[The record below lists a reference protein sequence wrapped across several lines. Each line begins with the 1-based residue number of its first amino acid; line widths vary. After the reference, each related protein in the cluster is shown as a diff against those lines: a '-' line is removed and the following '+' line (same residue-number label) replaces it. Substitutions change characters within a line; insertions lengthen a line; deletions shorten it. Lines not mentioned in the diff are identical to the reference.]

1 MIRYLA
7 VTSLLFATPCLA
19 QDLATGSAIRSAISG
34 NTVQGSMVQSG
45 VYTEFYAEDGTIKGD
60 GYSGKW
66 KIEQDTMCFTYDAEQ
81 TCLEARVDGDQI
93 TWVKN
98 NEDDGTGTIVPG
110 NPNGF

>member
-7 VTSLLFATPCLA
+7 FISLLFTTPGLA

-45 VYTEFYAEDGTIKGD
+45 VYTEFYAKDGTIKGN
-60 GYSGKW
+60 GYSGEW

-93 TWVKN
+93 TWVNN